1 LPPKIFN
8 GLKTTLNKEN
18 AEKYD
23 RICENMRHMCEYMQI
38 FGYAAYVAQF
48 SFIRFS
54 KCHYMEK
61 NMRYAGFGKICD
73 RTCDHIFVYNQ
84 HPYVVY
90 RTAIL
95 LYKLT
100 AMPLVSI
107 MLKWGRD
114 ITGMLPNSVL
124 SQNCQ
129 IIFVIENFDPKMQNL
144 DLKL

>member
-1 LPPKIFN
+1 
-8 GLKTTLNKEN
+8 
-18 AEKYD
+18 
-23 RICENMRHMCEYMQI
+23 
-38 FGYAAYVAQF
+38 
-48 SFIRFS
+48 
-54 KCHYMEK
+54 
-61 NMRYAGFGKICD
+61 MRYAGFGKICD